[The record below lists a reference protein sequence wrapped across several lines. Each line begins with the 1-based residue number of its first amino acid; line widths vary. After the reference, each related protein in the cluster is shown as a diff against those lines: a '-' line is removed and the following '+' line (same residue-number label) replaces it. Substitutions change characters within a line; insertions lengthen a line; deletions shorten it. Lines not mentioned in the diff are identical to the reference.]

1 MEGNSPMITEQ
12 QNILG
17 RDEALGLLQRCK
29 HDVEER
35 YGVMA
40 IGIFG
45 SFARNQST
53 AASDV
58 DVAVKLRD
66 SDLFMLVHLKEELE
80 TVFHRHV
87 DLIQY
92 RERMNPFLKQ
102 RIEQEAVYV

>member
-1 MEGNSPMITEQ
+1 MVAEQ
-12 QNILG
+12 HNILG
-17 RDEALGLLQRCK
+17 RDDALGLLRSCK

-40 IGIFG
+40 IGLFG
-45 SFARNQST
+45 SLARNQGT
-53 AASDV
+53 ATSDV
-58 DVAVKLRD
+58 DVVVKLRD

-80 TVFHRHV
+80 ATFHRHV

>member
-1 MEGNSPMITEQ
+1 MIAEH

-17 RDEALGLLQRCK
+17 KDEALGLLRRYK

-35 YGVMA
+35 YGVMV
-40 IGIFG
+40 IGLFG
-45 SFARNQST
+45 SLARNQGT
-53 AASDV
+53 ATSDV
-58 DVAVKLRD
+58 DVVVKLRD

>member
-1 MEGNSPMITEQ
+1 MVPK

-17 RDEALGLLQRCK
+17 RDEALGLLRGCK
-29 HDVEER
+29 PDVEER

-40 IGIFG
+40 IGLFG
-45 SFARNQST
+45 SLARNQST
-53 AASDV
+53 ATSDV
-58 DVAVKLRD
+58 DVVVKLRD

-80 TVFHRHV
+80 AVFHRHV

-102 RIEQEAVYV
+102 LIEQEAVYV